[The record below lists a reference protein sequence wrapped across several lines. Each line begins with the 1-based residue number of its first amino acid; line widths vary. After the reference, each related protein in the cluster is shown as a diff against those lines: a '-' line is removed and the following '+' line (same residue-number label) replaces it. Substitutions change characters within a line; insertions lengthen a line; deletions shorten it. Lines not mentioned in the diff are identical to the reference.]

1 MAKHVENK
9 GTEMVDCVHNTR
21 NLPENEGK
29 MGGGVYAWH

>member
-9 GTEMVDCVHNTR
+9 GTEMADCVHNTR

-29 MGGGVYAWH
+29 MGGG